1 MEFQRRFHAKCAELG
16 LEHFYIHKISPNEN
30 AVIERSFRTDEEE
43 RFFRLEEAPQ
53 DHQELNT
60 WYQRFLD
67 AYNTTRPHM
76 GINMLTPKEA
86 IALYQ
91 KS

>member
-1 MEFQRRFHAKCAELG
+1 M
-16 LEHFYIHKISPNEN
+16 
-30 AVIERSFRTDEEE
+30 IERSFRTDEEE
-43 RFFRLEEAPQ
+43 CFFWLEEAPQ
-53 DHQELNT
+53 DHQELNA

>member
-1 MEFQRRFHAKCAELG
+1 MRWA
-16 LEHFYIHKISPNEN
+16 
-30 AVIERSFRTDEEE
+30 
-43 RFFRLEEAPQ
+43 Q
-53 DHQELNT
+53 DHQELNA